1 MRASF
6 LASCSAR
13 TRRTT
18 CGWKRFRSSCFGSLN
33 DALRGDVVPVGKA
46 CDILRTAVMAV
57 MAPRKRCEDS
67 PAGASGV
74 IRL

>member
-1 MRASF
+1 MERDGGLRRGT
-6 LASCSAR
+6 LAF
-13 TRRTT
+13 T
-18 CGWKRFRSSCFGSLN
+18 
-33 DALRGDVVPVGKA
+33 GDVVPVGKA